1 MKHFRYLAAACLL
14 GVPVVASATAGG
26 GVTSGAHT
34 FVDGF
39 SNYQL
44 EATSMGGFGYGSSS
58 RGTRV
63 GGFGLSISDQAEPED
78 LVGGFGGVI
87 ASQELQLGLFTIAI
101 TSWTVVVGIRAR
113 GVPGTGGYFALF
125 EEVALEVGVAA
136 LPWIQLVGYAGFQ
149 VVGSVLPGV
158 LISETLSYTPSIGL
172 RVVWGSFR

>member
-1 MKHFRYLAAACLL
+1 
-14 GVPVVASATAGG
+14 
-26 GVTSGAHT
+26 
-34 FVDGF
+34 
-39 SNYQL
+39 
-44 EATSMGGFGYGSSS
+44 
-58 RGTRV
+58 V
-63 GGFGLSISDQAEPED
+63 GGFGLAISDQAEPDD

-87 ASQELQLGLFTIAI
+87 AGQELQLGLFTIAI